1 MVQMLWLMVGRLRV
15 VQWLVGV
22 VCVLPVGLVVVSLVL
37 WVGSMGGFLDFLV
50 LVLKVFVGTI

>member
-37 WVGSMGGFLDFLV
+37 WVGSMGGFLGFLV